1 MDSLTELLQVGLG
14 LSWVTFMGLLMLACS
29 LNALPAL
36 SLTTS
41 ILNTAYNVG
50 TIMFVVWPT
59 MSCFADWSKRYHA
72 TFIII
77 ECRMH
82 RGRRFDIANVE
93 PSRDHWPGQV
103 LEFNVALVWHFQPR
117 VHHIWILHSLLCIIC
132 IMWFRCCLQT
142 WCHCYFVSALSM
154 FCLLLAL
161 SNYACLRF
169 FTVFSQNTKAFQL
182 EFWLCICIIYWPWLQ
197 INAVGP
203 TGDILCWQ
211 FAAFVGDQH

>member
-1 MDSLTELLQVGLG
+1 
-14 LSWVTFMGLLMLACS
+14 
-29 LNALPAL
+29 
-36 SLTTS
+36 
-41 ILNTAYNVG
+41 
-50 TIMFVVWPT
+50 MFVVWPT

-77 ECRMH
+77 ECRML

-93 PSRDHWPGQV
+93 PSCDHWPGQV

-117 VHHIWILHSLLCIIC
+117 VHYIWILHSLLCIIC

-169 FTVFSQNTKAFQL
+169 FTVFSQNTKTFQL
-182 EFWLCICIIYWPWLQ
+182 EFWILAVYMHNILTLIANQCCRADWWHFVLTIRCICGRSTLSRLVQLCLRKSSHLQWKTGLHGCPCFALQWL
-197 INAVGP
+197 
-203 TGDILCWQ
+203 
-211 FAAFVGDQH
+211 